1 MNQGLSLIQ
10 RCPRDGVEI
19 PLLKLNR
26 HQNTIVTSTPTLAL
40 ALIAAYFIFVFGSL
54 ILRGR
59 EISGPWWYLLRS
71 FFPNWRFY
79 HGFGSQPRLFIR
91 FQQPDDEWSAWQMFM
106 PRATFSFIDLF
117 HNPRNNLLLANQN
130 LVDHLAFD
138 IQTLPEGTSASELV
152 SYQMVLQLAHSL
164 VQQQGLT
171 GHRWQF
177 QVLQVPPLQTPNES
191 MTILLSPVLQ
201 A

>member
-1 MNQGLSLIQ
+1 M
-10 RCPRDGVEI
+10 P
-19 PLLKLNR
+19 PLASTPSNEL
-26 HQNTIVTSTPTLAL
+26 VTSTSALTLAF
-40 ALIAAYFIFVFGSL
+40 IAAYFVFVFGSL

-59 EISGPWWYLLRS
+59 EVSGPWWYLLRS

-79 HGFGSQPRLFIR
+79 HGFGSQPRLFTR
-91 FQQPDDEWSAWQMFM
+91 TQQLDGEWTEWQMFM
-106 PRATFSFIDLF
+106 PRARFSPRDLF
-117 HNPRNNLLLANQN
+117 HNPRNNLILANQN

-138 IQTLPEGTSASELV
+138 IQTLPEHQSASELV
-152 SYQMVLQLAHSL
+152 SYRMVRRLAHGL
-164 VQQQGLT
+164 IQQQGLS
-171 GHRWQF
+171 GRNWQF

>member
-1 MNQGLSLIQ
+1 MPESRGSQSH
-10 RCPRDGVEI
+10 PRLALHRSE
-19 PLLKLNR
+19 L
-26 HQNTIVTSTPTLAL
+26 VTSTSTLTL
-40 ALIAAYFIFVFGSL
+40 ALIAAYFVFVFGSL

-59 EISGPWWYLLRS
+59 EVSGPWWYLLRS

-91 FQQPDDEWSAWQMFM
+91 SQQPDGEWTEWQMFM
-106 PRATFSFIDLF
+106 PRAKFSPLDLF
-117 HNPRNNLLLANQN
+117 HNPRNNLLLSNQN

-138 IQTLPEGTSASELV
+138 IQTLPEHQSASELV
-152 SYQMVLQLAHSL
+152 SYQLVTRLAQSL
-164 VQQQGLT
+164 VEQQGLT
-171 GHRWQF
+171 GCRWQF
-177 QVLQVPPLQTPNES
+177 QVLQVPPLQTPNAS

>member
-1 MNQGLSLIQ
+1 M
-10 RCPRDGVEI
+10 
-19 PLLKLNR
+19 
-26 HQNTIVTSTPTLAL
+26 TSTLTLAL
-40 ALIAAYFIFVFGSL
+40 VAAYFAFVLGSL

-79 HGFGSQPRLFIR
+79 HGFGSQPRLFTR
-91 FQQPDDEWSAWQMFM
+91 LQTPEGEWTDWQMFM
-106 PRATFSFIDLF
+106 PRAKFAVRGLF
-117 HNPRNNLLLANQN
+117 HNPHNNLLLANQN

-138 IQTLPEGTSASELV
+138 IQTLPDHKPVTELV
-152 SYQMVLQLAHSL
+152 SYQMVMRLAHNL
-164 VQQQGLT
+164 VQQQGAGGVSGVT
-171 GHRWQF
+171 GAGGVTALSGYHWQF
-177 QVLQVPPLQTPNES
+177 RVLQVPPLQTPDDS

>member
-1 MNQGLSLIQ
+1 M
-10 RCPRDGVEI
+10 P
-19 PLLKLNR
+19 PLASTPSNEL
-26 HQNTIVTSTPTLAL
+26 VTSTSALTL
-40 ALIAAYFIFVFGSL
+40 ALIAAYFVFVFGSL

-59 EISGPWWYLLRS
+59 EVSGPWWYLLRS

-79 HGFGSQPRLFIR
+79 HGFGSQPRLFTR
-91 FQQPDDEWSAWQMFM
+91 TQQPNGEWTEWQIFM
-106 PRATFSFIDLF
+106 PRAKRSPRDLF

-138 IQTLPEGTSASELV
+138 IQ
-152 SYQMVLQLAHSL
+152 MVTRLAHGL
-164 VQQQGLT
+164 VQQQGLH
-171 GHRWQF
+171 GRNWQF
-177 QVLQVPPLQTPNES
+177 QVLQVPPLQTPTES

>member
-1 MNQGLSLIQ
+1 M
-10 RCPRDGVEI
+10 P
-19 PLLKLNR
+19 PLASTPSNEL
-26 HQNTIVTSTPTLAL
+26 VTSTSALTL
-40 ALIAAYFIFVFGSL
+40 ALIAAYFVFVFGSL

-59 EISGPWWYLLRS
+59 EVSGPWWYLLRS

-79 HGFGSQPRLFIR
+79 HGFGSQPRLFTR
-91 FQQPDDEWSAWQMFM
+91 TQQPNGEWTEWQMFM
-106 PRATFSFIDLF
+106 PRAKRSPRDLF

-138 IQTLPEGTSASELV
+138 IQTLPEYKSAVELV
-152 SYQMVLQLAHSL
+152 SYQMVTRLAHGL
-164 VQQQGLT
+164 VQQQGLH
-171 GHRWQF
+171 GRNWQF